1 MFHPNVERLLE
12 YWRVRSMGTAAPT
25 RESIDPSDFA
35 TLLPQVF
42 MLGRRDAGLYRFRL
56 AGGLVADLHHGDLR
70 NADILGLWAG
80 PDRLRLA
87 AALESSRRR
96 AEPFV
101 VAAEARANGGLDCPM
116 QILFAPL
123 RGPDGRP
130 DRVLGLYQPMALLN
144 RLNGEPIEIL
154 SIQRVYPAREAVER
168 PSLKLAVVDGRR
180 IA

>member
-12 YWRVRSMGTAAPT
+12 YWRVRCVGAGAPART
-25 RESIDPSDFA
+25 SIDPSDFA
-35 TLLPQVF
+35 SLLPQVF

-56 AGGLVADLHHGDLR
+56 AGGLVADLHRQDLR
-70 NADILGLWAG
+70 NADVLGLWSG
-80 PDRLRLA
+80 NDRLRLA

-101 VAAEARANGGLDCPM
+101 AVADAHANGGLECPM

-123 RGPDGRP
+123 TGPDGRA
-130 DRVLGLYQPMALLN
+130 DRVIGLYQPTALLA
-144 RLNGEPIEIL
+144 RLSGRPVERM
-154 SIQRVYPAREAVER
+154 SIQRLLPAFETGEAPPVW
-168 PSLKLAVVDGRR
+168 LAVIDGRR